1 MPDPSLLETVE
12 AIALSAGEAILRVYG
27 SDFDVQEKADD
38 SPVTQAD
45 LAAHRIIERR
55 LSALTPEYPV
65 LSEEGHHADFEE
77 RAGWHRYWLVDPL
90 DGTREVVRRN
100 GEFSV
105 NIALIEDDRPIL
117 GVVYAPTSGKIYS
130 ARRGHSAHR
139 ADASGRVPIRTRTV
153 PGTPS
158 IFVSRSHQDTQ
169 LQAMMQRLPEH
180 HALSRG
186 SSLKFCAIAE
196 GEADLYPRTGPTSEW
211 DTAAGQCVLE
221 AAGGAVLR
229 LPELTP
235 LRYNQKA
242 SLINPGFVVVG
253 DTAFGWPE
261 RLRGD

>member
-12 AIALSAGEAILRVYG
+12 AIALHAGEAILRVYH
-27 SDFDVQEKADD
+27 SDFDVHDKADD
-38 SPVTQAD
+38 SPLTQAD
-45 LAAHRIIERR
+45 LAAHRIIEQR
-55 LSALTPEYPV
+55 LSALRPRYPV
-65 LSEEGHHADFEE
+65 LSEEGHHAGFEE

-90 DGTREVVRRN
+90 DGTREFVRKN

-105 NIALIEDDRPIL
+105 NIALIEDHRPIL
-117 GVVYAPTSGKIYS
+117 GVIHAPTRGKTYS
-130 ARRGHSAHR
+130 ARRGHGAHR
-139 ADASGRVPIRTRTV
+139 IDASGRVPIRTRTV
-153 PGTPS
+153 PDTPS
-158 IFVSRSHQDTQ
+158 VFVSRSHQDAQ
-169 LQAMMQRLPEH
+169 LQQLMQRLPEH

-242 SLINPGFVVVG
+242 SLINPGFLVVG

-261 RLRGD
+261 RLRGA